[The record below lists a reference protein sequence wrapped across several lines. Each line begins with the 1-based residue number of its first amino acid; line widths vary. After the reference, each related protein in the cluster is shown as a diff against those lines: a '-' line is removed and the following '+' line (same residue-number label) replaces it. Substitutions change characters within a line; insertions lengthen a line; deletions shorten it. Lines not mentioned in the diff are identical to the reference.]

1 MPPQAGPQSLHPHTS
16 VFWGIYAR
24 ICNRLATNCYSI
36 LSNLAQ
42 VFYGIW
48 WGLELV
54 HQPQAGLPGC
64 TTWQTH
70 CPYSAD
76 WKLTVILRIQMGS
89 EKKIAECTSHH
100 LFTSQIYPM
109 VQVCTVL
116 IQEIALEVI
125 IPLCIS
131 IDSILSVIAGL
142 WKCCAR
148 MAWHLHQKVHYPGS
162 CATYLEVQNYFAESK
177 TGCHRCRPKSVYECI
192 CNTMNTLTI
201 SRERRSW
208 YQSLWG
214 RLYAVTGSPACAS
227 MCTPASQP
235 PPPLRRWQI
244 SASTAALTWGV
255 AFGAPAFPFM
265 YLKHMSVRAESSVL
279 CAHHNCWYWW
289 QTSYKWTEDHRE
301 EPMVQMLSFTRN
313 LQKCCNAVPVLMG
326 EV

>member
-1 MPPQAGPQSLHPHTS
+1 
-16 VFWGIYAR
+16 VY
-24 ICNRLATNCYSI
+24 
-36 LSNLAQ
+36 NLADPLSI
-42 VFYGIW
+42 FSRLKIDSNTEDSD
-48 WGLELV
+48 GL
-54 HQPQAGLPGC
+54 
-64 TTWQTH
+64 
-70 CPYSAD
+70 
-76 WKLTVILRIQMGS
+76 R
-89 EKKIAECTSHH
+89 KKIAECTSHH

-142 WKCCAR
+142 WKCCTR

-162 CATYLEVQNYFAESK
+162 CVTYLEVQNYFAESK
-177 TGCHRCRPKSVYECI
+177 TGCQRGRPKSVYECI

-265 YLKHMSVRAESSVL
+265 YLKQMSVRTESSVL

-289 QTSYKWTEDHRE
+289 HTSKL
-301 EPMVQMLSFTRN
+301 QMDRR
-313 LQKCCNAVPVLMG
+313 P
-326 EV
+326 

>member
-1 MPPQAGPQSLHPHTS
+1 MLHRYFH
-16 VFWGIYAR
+16 
-24 ICNRLATNCYSI
+24 
-36 LSNLAQ
+36 
-42 VFYGIW
+42 GIW

-54 HQPQAGLPGC
+54 YQPQAGLARC

-70 CPYSAD
+70 CLYSAD

-89 EKKIAECTSHH
+89 EKKFAECTSHH

-162 CATYLEVQNYFAESK
+162 FVTYLESKIYFAESK
-177 TGCHRCRPKSVYECI
+177 TGCHRCRPKSVYECT

-265 YLKHMSVRAESSVL
+265 YLKQMSVRAESSVL

-289 QTSYKWTEDHRE
+289 HTSKL
-301 EPMVQMLSFTRN
+301 QMDQR
-313 LQKCCNAVPVLMG
+313 P
-326 EV
+326 